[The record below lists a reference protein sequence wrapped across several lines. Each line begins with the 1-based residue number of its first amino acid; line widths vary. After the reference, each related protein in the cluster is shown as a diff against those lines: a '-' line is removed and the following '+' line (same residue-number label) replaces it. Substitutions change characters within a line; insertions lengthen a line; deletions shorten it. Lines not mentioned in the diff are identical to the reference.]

1 MTATVVEL
9 ASRRKPPPAERPHI
23 RTLTIEEYKDGGIR
37 GLTTGIDLDC
47 PQSRAAAVHALRVIA
62 NRIEDMGK
70 RR

>member
-1 MTATVVEL
+1 MTATVTEL
-9 ASRRKPPPAERPHI
+9 ASRRKPKVERPHI
-23 RTLTIEEYKDGGIR
+23 STVTIESYEDGGIR

-47 PQSRAAAVHALRVIA
+47 PHSRAAAVHALRVIA